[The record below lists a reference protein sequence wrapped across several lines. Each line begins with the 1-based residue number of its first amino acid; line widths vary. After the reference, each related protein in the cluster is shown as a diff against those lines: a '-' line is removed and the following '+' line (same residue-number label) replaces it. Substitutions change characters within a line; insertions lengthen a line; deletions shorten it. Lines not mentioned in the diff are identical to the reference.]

1 MQAPRAELISYAN
14 SLRFCTVNFYTE
26 HRRAARLN
34 RDVNHVPNTMSNIL
48 STANQMETWLERH
61 PAKGGVDLRP
71 LIDFM
76 SSGTVFDALVLFTP
90 QAHED
95 ALVQSQDFTDRREVP
110 HGYTLGQYMSER
122 LPRLAELMP
131 QLRSPEV
138 QNERVRPVLIDLVT
152 KECDSLKNLAN
163 EESDT
168 LARRAARDELSIFE
182 NLRQRLTQRITV
194 APDTSTK

>member
-1 MQAPRAELISYAN
+1 MQPPRVELASFAN

-26 HRRAARLN
+26 HRRAAKLN

-48 STANQMETWLERH
+48 STANLMETWLERH
-61 PAKGGVDLRP
+61 PAQGGDDLQP

-76 SSGTVFDALVLFTP
+76 SSGIVFDALVLFTP

-95 ALVQSQDFTDRREVP
+95 ALVQSQDYTDRRKVP
-110 HGYTLGQYMSER
+110 DGYTLGQYMSEK
-122 LPRLAELMP
+122 LPRLANLMP

-138 QNERVRPVLIDLVT
+138 QNDRVRPVLIDLVT
-152 KECDSLKNLAN
+152 KECDSLRRLAN

-168 LARRAARDELSIFE
+168 LGRRAARDELSVFE
-182 NLRQRLTQRITV
+182 RLQEMLSQKNTV

>member
-1 MQAPRAELISYAN
+1 ML
-14 SLRFCTVNFYTE
+14 
-26 HRRAARLN
+26 
-34 RDVNHVPNTMSNIL
+34 NIL

-61 PAKGGVDLRP
+61 PAQGGDDLQP

-95 ALVQSQDFTDRREVP
+95 ALVQSHDFTDRREVSD
-110 HGYTLGQYMSER
+110 GYTLGQYMSEK
-122 LPRLAELMP
+122 LPRLANLMP

-152 KECDSLKNLAN
+152 KECDSLRRLAN

-168 LARRAARDELSIFE
+168 LGRRAARDELSVFE
-182 NLRQRLTQRITV
+182 RLQEMLSQKNTV